1 MQVADLVNALTF
13 SNVEVH
19 RLKEESQ
26 RTVARAGM
34 VYRAVG
40 LIWKRVHQLEEFKS
54 IVDSGDQGLLGE
66 GALKTHNVD
75 VMTDHILSALEMI
88 LEGIHKANGRLS
100 ELRLELERAP
110 EVLQL
115 YTDECQYIPLADLK
129 SPLGHFQSIY
139 DQLDKEDQLLRA
151 RIRASKEFRLK
162 DLTFTEPPLD
172 GTPAGPCPPINQ
184 STEPLAHEHLF
195 ITSGREGNS
204 SKGKLPHNSSLEK
217 IGTGETLEEQGTE
230 PSREPLSPSSA
241 TSRNPRPDSPTA
253 GEQGATSLSN
263 AHLDRKD
270 NAKPPS
276 DQVEETKSDA
286 GTRVNADEKLQTA
299 KAVGQA
305 KQTRPNQPAARKG
318 WARQV
323 RT

>member
-13 SNVEVH
+13 SNIEVH

-129 SPLGHFQSIY
+129 SPLGHFQSVY

-162 DLTFTEPPLD
+162 DLTFTEPPSVD
-172 GTPAGPCPPINQ
+172 TPTGLSSPANQ
-184 STEPLAHEHLF
+184 PAEQPMHGRSFA
-195 ITSGREGNS
+195 TSGGELSGSEGRPLHS
-204 SKGKLPHNSSLEK
+204 PSPEKFSTSDTPEKQGAESL
-217 IGTGETLEEQGTE
+217 G
-230 PSREPLSPSSA
+230 EPLSLGNA
-241 TSRNPRPDSPTA
+241 TLKNPRLDSPIT
-253 GEQGATSLSN
+253 GEQGAASSYNTHPSRKDSVRPPDDQMEKTESN
-263 AHLDRKD
+263 ADAHTNEDG
-270 NAKPPS
+270 KP
-276 DQVEETKSDA
+276 QATK
-286 GTRVNADEKLQTA
+286 V
-299 KAVGQA
+299 VGQA
-305 KQTRPNQPAARKG
+305 KQTRPNQPAVRKG